1 MVEAVIFDLDG
12 TLVDSMWMWESID
25 AEFLGSRGIEVPGD
39 LQSAIEGMS
48 YTENALYFKN
58 RFDLPESVEELKGI
72 WDEMALETYRRR
84 VPCKPGAKEFLQALQ
99 KAKIPCGIAT
109 SNSRTLAEAVLES
122 QGLKKY
128 FQSVRTACE
137 VAAGKPAPDI
147 FLQVAYDLVAKPAEC
162 LAFEDVPAGIR
173 AGKAAG
179 MRVFAVE
186 DDFSAGLRE
195 EKILLADG
203 YIRDYRELL
212 EYQSLQEE
220 QLWELRL

>member
-1 MVEAVIFDLDG
+1 M
-12 TLVDSMWMWESID
+12 
-25 AEFLGSRGIEVPGD
+25 
-39 LQSAIEGMS
+39 
-48 YTENALYFKN
+48 
-58 RFDLPESVEELKGI
+58 
-72 WDEMALETYRRR
+72 
-84 VPCKPGAKEFLQALQ
+84 
-99 KAKIPCGIAT
+99 
-109 SNSRTLAEAVLES
+109 LES

-147 FLQVAYDLVAKPAEC
+147 FLQVAYDLGAKPAEC